1 MGIITMTT
9 LRVLRWIAG
18 VLLLPVVLGIAFIAV
33 VGWDWLRAPVERMVL
48 DKTGRVLTIAG
59 AIDVRFGWPEAAIH
73 ADSVNFANPA
83 WAKEKQMIAAE
94 TVEITIDLPQLLGRN
109 LVFPEVRL
117 KRPVIF
123 LEQGSDGKKNW
134 LLDINQQDEAAQIR
148 IGRVLLDQGTLGY
161 DDVARKTHISA
172 ELTSPDT
179 PSGTQSEGGDLV
191 FSVQGKYKDL
201 PLKARG
207 QGGPVLALRE
217 EKTPYP
223 VQADVTIGRTVVKV
237 AGTVTSLLKLSAI
250 DMQLAVRGE
259 SLAQLFPLLG
269 IAFPETGA
277 YATDGRLMHSGE
289 MWWYEKFKGRIG
301 ESDIAGSLQVDT
313 GSKRPA
319 LKAELVSRRLDFDD
333 LGPLIGARPGRA
345 KAAVQAAALS
355 ESASEP
361 PASAR
366 PHVLPDMPFK
376 TDRWD
381 SVDAEVSLKATS
393 IRAENLPLENLVTH
407 LSLRDSVLKLDP
419 LSFGVAGGQLNGTI
433 LLDGRQDPILA
444 RAQVRAKKIRLAR
457 LLPNAGLNSNSVGQ
471 INGEFDLSGS
481 GRSVGGML
489 ATANGKV
496 GLVVV
501 GGEVSQLMM
510 ERIGLHLWEILGLK
524 VTGDKLVKLRCAVAD
539 FDAKRGVLNANA
551 LVFDTEVTTI
561 IGTGSIDLGREEL
574 DLVLNQQTKNTSPLA
589 LRSPIHVRGSFA
601 RPDVTV
607 DKGRVALRAFG
618 AVALGLVNPLLAL
631 LPLIDAGPGGDSDCA
646 KLVRD
651 AQAAPNERSALSPPR
666 AS

>member
-1 MGIITMTT
+1 MTT
-9 LRVLRWIAG
+9 LRVFRWIAG

-48 DKTGRVLTIAG
+48 DKTGRELTIAG

-117 KRPVIF
+117 KRPVVF

-148 IGRVLLDQGTLGY
+148 IGRLLLDQGTLGY

-191 FSVQGKYKDL
+191 FSVQGIYKDL

-223 VQADVTIGRTVVKV
+223 VQADVTIGRTVVKA

-313 GSKRPA
+313 GSERPG
-319 LKAELVSRRLDFDD
+319 LKADLVSRRLDLDD

-345 KAAVQAAALS
+345 RAAVQAAALS
-355 ESASEP
+355 EAASEP

-366 PHVLPDMPFK
+366 PRVLPDMPFK

-433 LLDGRQDPILA
+433 LLDGRQDPIQA
-444 RAQVRAKKIRLAR
+444 RAQVRAKKIRLAS

-489 ATANGKV
+489 ATASGKV

-539 FDAKRGVLNANA
+539 FDAKLGVLNANA

-651 AQAAPNERSALSPPR
+651 AKAAPNERSALSPRR